1 MKKEIFTD
9 KQLKVLELYVQL
21 EITKFS
27 TKKKNLYSEIQK
39 RTKYNLNTITSWI
52 RRYLEK
58 YKEIRKEI
66 QEEKNAKI
74 SNFEGLTEKQ
84 TKYVMFRMCGFSK
97 EEAKLEAGYSEKT
110 KAANIEKNPKI
121 IGTIVELREKLKD
134 DVRYGVMANLNALV
148 TIRDEGIKGVER
160 VEYTDSST
168 PDGHSIIKTVVK
180 EKQFIASATATRII
194 NEMLGYKLTDELKLE
209 EAKKKEKAGQLVLI
223 ESGTVRRFSELRV
236 RRAQKTSILG
246 KISSL
251 PKNNLYTRGGKM
263 QQVLA
268 TENRIA
274 KLFQFSERKVRD
286 YFKAARIAPGKY
298 DLLQVIEIFV
308 EKNSGKDETAELKR
322 ADKDLKEYKLQILKK
337 EYHHESDVV
346 RIVSN
351 MNYNFKS
358 KLMAIPSKIS
368 VQLLNKNNQ
377 LEIEDILKKAVI
389 NVLEEL
395 VDYKYEESEFG
406 EDEDTGETYNKID

>member
-1 MKKEIFTD
+1 MSKSDNFNE
-9 KQLKVLELYVQL
+9 KQLKVLEIYVEL
-21 EITKFS
+21 ELIKFS
-27 TKKKNLYSEIQK
+27 KKKKDFYDEIQK

-194 NEMLGYKLTDELKLE
+194 NEILGYKLTDELKLE

-223 ESGTVRRFSELRV
+223 E
-236 RRAQKTSILG
+236 
-246 KISSL
+246 
-251 PKNNLYTRGGKM
+251 
-263 QQVLA
+263 
-268 TENRIA
+268 
-274 KLFQFSERKVRD
+274 
-286 YFKAARIAPGKY
+286 
-298 DLLQVIEIFV
+298 
-308 EKNSGKDETAELKR
+308 
-322 ADKDLKEYKLQILKK
+322 
-337 EYHHESDVV
+337 
-346 RIVSN
+346 
-351 MNYNFKS
+351 
-358 KLMAIPSKIS
+358 
-368 VQLLNKNNQ
+368 
-377 LEIEDILKKAVI
+377 
-389 NVLEEL
+389 
-395 VDYKYEESEFG
+395 
-406 EDEDTGETYNKID
+406 

>member
-121 IGTIVELREKLKD
+121 IGTLVELREKLKD

-168 PDGHSIIKTVVK
+168 SDGHSIIKTVVK

-223 ESGTVRRFSELRV
+223 E
-236 RRAQKTSILG
+236 
-246 KISSL
+246 
-251 PKNNLYTRGGKM
+251 
-263 QQVLA
+263 
-268 TENRIA
+268 
-274 KLFQFSERKVRD
+274 
-286 YFKAARIAPGKY
+286 
-298 DLLQVIEIFV
+298 
-308 EKNSGKDETAELKR
+308 
-322 ADKDLKEYKLQILKK
+322 
-337 EYHHESDVV
+337 
-346 RIVSN
+346 
-351 MNYNFKS
+351 
-358 KLMAIPSKIS
+358 
-368 VQLLNKNNQ
+368 
-377 LEIEDILKKAVI
+377 
-389 NVLEEL
+389 
-395 VDYKYEESEFG
+395 
-406 EDEDTGETYNKID
+406 

>member
-66 QEEKNAKI
+66 QKEKNAKI

-121 IGTIVELREKLKD
+121 IGTLVELRENLKD

-223 ESGTVRRFSELRV
+223 E
-236 RRAQKTSILG
+236 
-246 KISSL
+246 
-251 PKNNLYTRGGKM
+251 
-263 QQVLA
+263 
-268 TENRIA
+268 
-274 KLFQFSERKVRD
+274 
-286 YFKAARIAPGKY
+286 
-298 DLLQVIEIFV
+298 
-308 EKNSGKDETAELKR
+308 
-322 ADKDLKEYKLQILKK
+322 
-337 EYHHESDVV
+337 
-346 RIVSN
+346 
-351 MNYNFKS
+351 
-358 KLMAIPSKIS
+358 
-368 VQLLNKNNQ
+368 
-377 LEIEDILKKAVI
+377 
-389 NVLEEL
+389 
-395 VDYKYEESEFG
+395 
-406 EDEDTGETYNKID
+406 

>member
-1 MKKEIFTD
+1 MKKETFTD
-9 KQLKVLELYVQL
+9 KQLKVLELYIQL

-52 RRYLEK
+52 RRYLEN

-97 EEAKLEAGYSEKT
+97 EESKLEAGYSEKT

-121 IGTIVELREKLKD
+121 IGTLVELREKLKD

-148 TIRDEGIKGVER
+148 TIRDEGIKGVET

-168 PDGHSIIKTVVK
+168 PDGHSIIKTVRK

-223 ESGTVRRFSELRV
+223 E
-236 RRAQKTSILG
+236 
-246 KISSL
+246 
-251 PKNNLYTRGGKM
+251 
-263 QQVLA
+263 
-268 TENRIA
+268 
-274 KLFQFSERKVRD
+274 
-286 YFKAARIAPGKY
+286 
-298 DLLQVIEIFV
+298 
-308 EKNSGKDETAELKR
+308 
-322 ADKDLKEYKLQILKK
+322 
-337 EYHHESDVV
+337 
-346 RIVSN
+346 
-351 MNYNFKS
+351 
-358 KLMAIPSKIS
+358 
-368 VQLLNKNNQ
+368 
-377 LEIEDILKKAVI
+377 
-389 NVLEEL
+389 
-395 VDYKYEESEFG
+395 
-406 EDEDTGETYNKID
+406 

>member
-1 MKKEIFTD
+1 MKKEEFTD

-27 TKKKNLYSEIQK
+27 TKKKSLYSEIQK

-74 SNFEGLTEKQ
+74 SNFEGLTDKQ
-84 TKYVMFRMCGFSK
+84 TKYLMFRMCGFSK

-121 IGTIVELREKLKD
+121 IGTLVELREKLKD
-134 DVRYGVMANLNALV
+134 DVRYGIMANLNALV
-148 TIRDEGIKGVER
+148 TIRDEGIKGVET

-168 PDGHSIIKTVVK
+168 PDGHSIIKTVRK

-223 ESGTVRRFSELRV
+223 E
-236 RRAQKTSILG
+236 
-246 KISSL
+246 
-251 PKNNLYTRGGKM
+251 
-263 QQVLA
+263 
-268 TENRIA
+268 
-274 KLFQFSERKVRD
+274 
-286 YFKAARIAPGKY
+286 
-298 DLLQVIEIFV
+298 
-308 EKNSGKDETAELKR
+308 
-322 ADKDLKEYKLQILKK
+322 
-337 EYHHESDVV
+337 
-346 RIVSN
+346 
-351 MNYNFKS
+351 
-358 KLMAIPSKIS
+358 
-368 VQLLNKNNQ
+368 
-377 LEIEDILKKAVI
+377 
-389 NVLEEL
+389 
-395 VDYKYEESEFG
+395 
-406 EDEDTGETYNKID
+406 

>member
-9 KQLKVLELYVQL
+9 KQLKILELYVQL

-121 IGTIVELREKLKD
+121 IGTLVELREKLKD

-223 ESGTVRRFSELRV
+223 E
-236 RRAQKTSILG
+236 
-246 KISSL
+246 
-251 PKNNLYTRGGKM
+251 
-263 QQVLA
+263 
-268 TENRIA
+268 
-274 KLFQFSERKVRD
+274 
-286 YFKAARIAPGKY
+286 
-298 DLLQVIEIFV
+298 
-308 EKNSGKDETAELKR
+308 
-322 ADKDLKEYKLQILKK
+322 
-337 EYHHESDVV
+337 
-346 RIVSN
+346 
-351 MNYNFKS
+351 
-358 KLMAIPSKIS
+358 
-368 VQLLNKNNQ
+368 
-377 LEIEDILKKAVI
+377 
-389 NVLEEL
+389 
-395 VDYKYEESEFG
+395 
-406 EDEDTGETYNKID
+406 

>member
-27 TKKKNLYSEIQK
+27 TKKKKLYSEIQK

-121 IGTIVELREKLKD
+121 IGTLVELREKLKD

-194 NEMLGYKLTDELKLE
+194 NEMLGYRLTDELKLE

-223 ESGTVRRFSELRV
+223 E
-236 RRAQKTSILG
+236 
-246 KISSL
+246 
-251 PKNNLYTRGGKM
+251 
-263 QQVLA
+263 
-268 TENRIA
+268 
-274 KLFQFSERKVRD
+274 
-286 YFKAARIAPGKY
+286 
-298 DLLQVIEIFV
+298 
-308 EKNSGKDETAELKR
+308 
-322 ADKDLKEYKLQILKK
+322 
-337 EYHHESDVV
+337 
-346 RIVSN
+346 
-351 MNYNFKS
+351 
-358 KLMAIPSKIS
+358 
-368 VQLLNKNNQ
+368 
-377 LEIEDILKKAVI
+377 
-389 NVLEEL
+389 
-395 VDYKYEESEFG
+395 
-406 EDEDTGETYNKID
+406 

>member
-1 MKKEIFTD
+1 MKKEKFTD
-9 KQLKVLELYVQL
+9 KQLRVLELYIQL

-52 RRYLEK
+52 RRYLEN
-58 YKEIRKEI
+58 YKKIRKEI

-121 IGTIVELREKLKD
+121 IGTLIELREKLKD

-148 TIRDEGIKGVER
+148 TIRDEGIKGVET

-168 PDGHSIIKTVVK
+168 PDGHSIIKTVRK

-209 EAKKKEKAGQLVLI
+209 EAKKKEKEGQLVLI
-223 ESGTVRRFSELRV
+223 E
-236 RRAQKTSILG
+236 
-246 KISSL
+246 
-251 PKNNLYTRGGKM
+251 
-263 QQVLA
+263 
-268 TENRIA
+268 
-274 KLFQFSERKVRD
+274 
-286 YFKAARIAPGKY
+286 
-298 DLLQVIEIFV
+298 
-308 EKNSGKDETAELKR
+308 
-322 ADKDLKEYKLQILKK
+322 
-337 EYHHESDVV
+337 
-346 RIVSN
+346 
-351 MNYNFKS
+351 
-358 KLMAIPSKIS
+358 
-368 VQLLNKNNQ
+368 
-377 LEIEDILKKAVI
+377 
-389 NVLEEL
+389 
-395 VDYKYEESEFG
+395 
-406 EDEDTGETYNKID
+406 

>member
-110 KAANIEKNPKI
+110 KAANVEKNPKI
-121 IGTIVELREKLKD
+121 IGTLVELREKLKD

-223 ESGTVRRFSELRV
+223 E
-236 RRAQKTSILG
+236 
-246 KISSL
+246 
-251 PKNNLYTRGGKM
+251 
-263 QQVLA
+263 
-268 TENRIA
+268 
-274 KLFQFSERKVRD
+274 
-286 YFKAARIAPGKY
+286 
-298 DLLQVIEIFV
+298 
-308 EKNSGKDETAELKR
+308 
-322 ADKDLKEYKLQILKK
+322 
-337 EYHHESDVV
+337 
-346 RIVSN
+346 
-351 MNYNFKS
+351 
-358 KLMAIPSKIS
+358 
-368 VQLLNKNNQ
+368 
-377 LEIEDILKKAVI
+377 
-389 NVLEEL
+389 
-395 VDYKYEESEFG
+395 
-406 EDEDTGETYNKID
+406 

>member
-194 NEMLGYKLTDELKLE
+194 NEMLGYRLTDELKLE

-223 ESGTVRRFSELRV
+223 E
-236 RRAQKTSILG
+236 
-246 KISSL
+246 
-251 PKNNLYTRGGKM
+251 
-263 QQVLA
+263 
-268 TENRIA
+268 
-274 KLFQFSERKVRD
+274 
-286 YFKAARIAPGKY
+286 
-298 DLLQVIEIFV
+298 
-308 EKNSGKDETAELKR
+308 
-322 ADKDLKEYKLQILKK
+322 
-337 EYHHESDVV
+337 
-346 RIVSN
+346 
-351 MNYNFKS
+351 
-358 KLMAIPSKIS
+358 
-368 VQLLNKNNQ
+368 
-377 LEIEDILKKAVI
+377 
-389 NVLEEL
+389 
-395 VDYKYEESEFG
+395 
-406 EDEDTGETYNKID
+406 

>member
-1 MKKEIFTD
+1 MKKEEFTD
-9 KQLKVLELYVQL
+9 KQLKVLELYIQL

-74 SNFEGLTEKQ
+74 SNFEGLTDKQ
-84 TKYVMFRMCGFSK
+84 TKYLMFRMCGFSK

-121 IGTIVELREKLKD
+121 IGTLVELREKLKD
-134 DVRYGVMANLNALV
+134 DIRYGVMANLNALV
-148 TIRDEGIKGVER
+148 TIRDEGIKGVET

-168 PDGHSIIKTVVK
+168 PDGHSIIKTVRK

-223 ESGTVRRFSELRV
+223 E
-236 RRAQKTSILG
+236 
-246 KISSL
+246 
-251 PKNNLYTRGGKM
+251 
-263 QQVLA
+263 
-268 TENRIA
+268 
-274 KLFQFSERKVRD
+274 
-286 YFKAARIAPGKY
+286 
-298 DLLQVIEIFV
+298 
-308 EKNSGKDETAELKR
+308 
-322 ADKDLKEYKLQILKK
+322 
-337 EYHHESDVV
+337 
-346 RIVSN
+346 
-351 MNYNFKS
+351 
-358 KLMAIPSKIS
+358 
-368 VQLLNKNNQ
+368 
-377 LEIEDILKKAVI
+377 
-389 NVLEEL
+389 
-395 VDYKYEESEFG
+395 
-406 EDEDTGETYNKID
+406 

>member
-66 QEEKNAKI
+66 QKEKNAKI

-121 IGTIVELREKLKD
+121 IGTLVELREKLKD

-223 ESGTVRRFSELRV
+223 E
-236 RRAQKTSILG
+236 
-246 KISSL
+246 
-251 PKNNLYTRGGKM
+251 
-263 QQVLA
+263 
-268 TENRIA
+268 
-274 KLFQFSERKVRD
+274 
-286 YFKAARIAPGKY
+286 
-298 DLLQVIEIFV
+298 
-308 EKNSGKDETAELKR
+308 
-322 ADKDLKEYKLQILKK
+322 
-337 EYHHESDVV
+337 
-346 RIVSN
+346 
-351 MNYNFKS
+351 
-358 KLMAIPSKIS
+358 
-368 VQLLNKNNQ
+368 
-377 LEIEDILKKAVI
+377 
-389 NVLEEL
+389 
-395 VDYKYEESEFG
+395 
-406 EDEDTGETYNKID
+406 

>member
-27 TKKKNLYSEIQK
+27 TKKKNIYSEIQK

-74 SNFEGLTEKQ
+74 SNLEGLTEKQ

-121 IGTIVELREKLKD
+121 IGTLVELREKLKD

-223 ESGTVRRFSELRV
+223 E
-236 RRAQKTSILG
+236 
-246 KISSL
+246 
-251 PKNNLYTRGGKM
+251 
-263 QQVLA
+263 
-268 TENRIA
+268 
-274 KLFQFSERKVRD
+274 
-286 YFKAARIAPGKY
+286 
-298 DLLQVIEIFV
+298 
-308 EKNSGKDETAELKR
+308 
-322 ADKDLKEYKLQILKK
+322 
-337 EYHHESDVV
+337 
-346 RIVSN
+346 
-351 MNYNFKS
+351 
-358 KLMAIPSKIS
+358 
-368 VQLLNKNNQ
+368 
-377 LEIEDILKKAVI
+377 
-389 NVLEEL
+389 
-395 VDYKYEESEFG
+395 
-406 EDEDTGETYNKID
+406 

>member
-121 IGTIVELREKLKD
+121 IGTLVELREKLKD

-194 NEMLGYKLTDELKLE
+194 NEMLGYKLTDDLKLE

-223 ESGTVRRFSELRV
+223 E
-236 RRAQKTSILG
+236 
-246 KISSL
+246 
-251 PKNNLYTRGGKM
+251 
-263 QQVLA
+263 
-268 TENRIA
+268 
-274 KLFQFSERKVRD
+274 
-286 YFKAARIAPGKY
+286 
-298 DLLQVIEIFV
+298 
-308 EKNSGKDETAELKR
+308 
-322 ADKDLKEYKLQILKK
+322 
-337 EYHHESDVV
+337 
-346 RIVSN
+346 
-351 MNYNFKS
+351 
-358 KLMAIPSKIS
+358 
-368 VQLLNKNNQ
+368 
-377 LEIEDILKKAVI
+377 
-389 NVLEEL
+389 
-395 VDYKYEESEFG
+395 
-406 EDEDTGETYNKID
+406 

>member
-1 MKKEIFTD
+1 MKKEKFTD
-9 KQLKVLELYVQL
+9 KQLKVLELYIQL

-84 TKYVMFRMCGFSK
+84 TKYLMFRMCGFSK

-121 IGTIVELREKLKD
+121 IGTLVELREKLKD
-134 DVRYGVMANLNALV
+134 DVRYGIMANLNALV
-148 TIRDEGIKGVER
+148 TIRDEGIKGVET

-168 PDGHSIIKTVVK
+168 PDGHSIIKTVRK

-223 ESGTVRRFSELRV
+223 E
-236 RRAQKTSILG
+236 
-246 KISSL
+246 
-251 PKNNLYTRGGKM
+251 
-263 QQVLA
+263 
-268 TENRIA
+268 
-274 KLFQFSERKVRD
+274 
-286 YFKAARIAPGKY
+286 
-298 DLLQVIEIFV
+298 
-308 EKNSGKDETAELKR
+308 
-322 ADKDLKEYKLQILKK
+322 
-337 EYHHESDVV
+337 
-346 RIVSN
+346 
-351 MNYNFKS
+351 
-358 KLMAIPSKIS
+358 
-368 VQLLNKNNQ
+368 
-377 LEIEDILKKAVI
+377 
-389 NVLEEL
+389 
-395 VDYKYEESEFG
+395 
-406 EDEDTGETYNKID
+406 

>member
-1 MKKEIFTD
+1 MKKEKFTD
-9 KQLKVLELYVQL
+9 KQLKVLELYIQL

-121 IGTIVELREKLKD
+121 IGTLVELREKLKD

-194 NEMLGYKLTDELKLE
+194 NEMLGYRLTDELKLE

-223 ESGTVRRFSELRV
+223 E
-236 RRAQKTSILG
+236 
-246 KISSL
+246 
-251 PKNNLYTRGGKM
+251 
-263 QQVLA
+263 
-268 TENRIA
+268 
-274 KLFQFSERKVRD
+274 
-286 YFKAARIAPGKY
+286 
-298 DLLQVIEIFV
+298 
-308 EKNSGKDETAELKR
+308 
-322 ADKDLKEYKLQILKK
+322 
-337 EYHHESDVV
+337 
-346 RIVSN
+346 
-351 MNYNFKS
+351 
-358 KLMAIPSKIS
+358 
-368 VQLLNKNNQ
+368 
-377 LEIEDILKKAVI
+377 
-389 NVLEEL
+389 
-395 VDYKYEESEFG
+395 
-406 EDEDTGETYNKID
+406 

>member
-74 SNFEGLTEKQ
+74 SNFDGLTEKQ

-121 IGTIVELREKLKD
+121 IGTLVELREKLKD

-223 ESGTVRRFSELRV
+223 E
-236 RRAQKTSILG
+236 
-246 KISSL
+246 
-251 PKNNLYTRGGKM
+251 
-263 QQVLA
+263 
-268 TENRIA
+268 
-274 KLFQFSERKVRD
+274 
-286 YFKAARIAPGKY
+286 
-298 DLLQVIEIFV
+298 
-308 EKNSGKDETAELKR
+308 
-322 ADKDLKEYKLQILKK
+322 
-337 EYHHESDVV
+337 
-346 RIVSN
+346 
-351 MNYNFKS
+351 
-358 KLMAIPSKIS
+358 
-368 VQLLNKNNQ
+368 
-377 LEIEDILKKAVI
+377 
-389 NVLEEL
+389 
-395 VDYKYEESEFG
+395 
-406 EDEDTGETYNKID
+406 

>member
-134 DVRYGVMANLNALV
+134 DVKYGVMANLNALV

-223 ESGTVRRFSELRV
+223 E
-236 RRAQKTSILG
+236 
-246 KISSL
+246 
-251 PKNNLYTRGGKM
+251 
-263 QQVLA
+263 
-268 TENRIA
+268 
-274 KLFQFSERKVRD
+274 
-286 YFKAARIAPGKY
+286 
-298 DLLQVIEIFV
+298 
-308 EKNSGKDETAELKR
+308 
-322 ADKDLKEYKLQILKK
+322 
-337 EYHHESDVV
+337 
-346 RIVSN
+346 
-351 MNYNFKS
+351 
-358 KLMAIPSKIS
+358 
-368 VQLLNKNNQ
+368 
-377 LEIEDILKKAVI
+377 
-389 NVLEEL
+389 
-395 VDYKYEESEFG
+395 
-406 EDEDTGETYNKID
+406 

>member
-52 RRYLEK
+52 RRYSEK

-121 IGTIVELREKLKD
+121 IGTLIELREKLKD

-148 TIRDEGIKGVER
+148 TIRDEGIKGVET

-168 PDGHSIIKTVVK
+168 PDGHSIIKTVRK

-194 NEMLGYKLTDELKLE
+194 NEILGYKLTDELKLE

-223 ESGTVRRFSELRV
+223 E
-236 RRAQKTSILG
+236 
-246 KISSL
+246 
-251 PKNNLYTRGGKM
+251 
-263 QQVLA
+263 
-268 TENRIA
+268 
-274 KLFQFSERKVRD
+274 
-286 YFKAARIAPGKY
+286 
-298 DLLQVIEIFV
+298 
-308 EKNSGKDETAELKR
+308 
-322 ADKDLKEYKLQILKK
+322 
-337 EYHHESDVV
+337 
-346 RIVSN
+346 
-351 MNYNFKS
+351 
-358 KLMAIPSKIS
+358 
-368 VQLLNKNNQ
+368 
-377 LEIEDILKKAVI
+377 
-389 NVLEEL
+389 
-395 VDYKYEESEFG
+395 
-406 EDEDTGETYNKID
+406 

>member
-1 MKKEIFTD
+1 MKKEKFTD
-9 KQLKVLELYVQL
+9 KQLKVLELYIQL

-52 RRYLEK
+52 RRYLEN

-84 TKYVMFRMCGFSK
+84 TKYLIFRMCGFSK
-97 EEAKLEAGYSEKT
+97 EEAKLKAGYSEKT

-121 IGTIVELREKLKD
+121 IGTLVELREKLKD

-148 TIRDEGIKGVER
+148 TIRDEGIKGVET

-168 PDGHSIIKTVVK
+168 PDGHSIIKTVRK

-223 ESGTVRRFSELRV
+223 E
-236 RRAQKTSILG
+236 
-246 KISSL
+246 
-251 PKNNLYTRGGKM
+251 
-263 QQVLA
+263 
-268 TENRIA
+268 
-274 KLFQFSERKVRD
+274 
-286 YFKAARIAPGKY
+286 
-298 DLLQVIEIFV
+298 
-308 EKNSGKDETAELKR
+308 
-322 ADKDLKEYKLQILKK
+322 
-337 EYHHESDVV
+337 
-346 RIVSN
+346 
-351 MNYNFKS
+351 
-358 KLMAIPSKIS
+358 
-368 VQLLNKNNQ
+368 
-377 LEIEDILKKAVI
+377 
-389 NVLEEL
+389 
-395 VDYKYEESEFG
+395 
-406 EDEDTGETYNKID
+406 

>member
-1 MKKEIFTD
+1 MKKEEFTD
-9 KQLKVLELYVQL
+9 KQLKVLELYIQL

-121 IGTIVELREKLKD
+121 IGTLVELREKLKD

-223 ESGTVRRFSELRV
+223 E
-236 RRAQKTSILG
+236 
-246 KISSL
+246 
-251 PKNNLYTRGGKM
+251 
-263 QQVLA
+263 
-268 TENRIA
+268 
-274 KLFQFSERKVRD
+274 
-286 YFKAARIAPGKY
+286 
-298 DLLQVIEIFV
+298 
-308 EKNSGKDETAELKR
+308 
-322 ADKDLKEYKLQILKK
+322 
-337 EYHHESDVV
+337 
-346 RIVSN
+346 
-351 MNYNFKS
+351 
-358 KLMAIPSKIS
+358 
-368 VQLLNKNNQ
+368 
-377 LEIEDILKKAVI
+377 
-389 NVLEEL
+389 
-395 VDYKYEESEFG
+395 
-406 EDEDTGETYNKID
+406 

>member
-121 IGTIVELREKLKD
+121 IGTLVELREKLKD

-209 EAKKKEKAGQLVLI
+209 EAKKKEKTGQLVLI
-223 ESGTVRRFSELRV
+223 E
-236 RRAQKTSILG
+236 
-246 KISSL
+246 
-251 PKNNLYTRGGKM
+251 
-263 QQVLA
+263 
-268 TENRIA
+268 
-274 KLFQFSERKVRD
+274 
-286 YFKAARIAPGKY
+286 
-298 DLLQVIEIFV
+298 
-308 EKNSGKDETAELKR
+308 
-322 ADKDLKEYKLQILKK
+322 
-337 EYHHESDVV
+337 
-346 RIVSN
+346 
-351 MNYNFKS
+351 
-358 KLMAIPSKIS
+358 
-368 VQLLNKNNQ
+368 
-377 LEIEDILKKAVI
+377 
-389 NVLEEL
+389 
-395 VDYKYEESEFG
+395 
-406 EDEDTGETYNKID
+406 

>member
-1 MKKEIFTD
+1 MKKEKFTD
-9 KQLKVLELYVQL
+9 KQLKVLELYIQL

-52 RRYLEK
+52 RRYLEN

-84 TKYVMFRMCGFSK
+84 TKYLMFRMCGFSK

-121 IGTIVELREKLKD
+121 IGTLVELREKLKD
-134 DVRYGVMANLNALV
+134 DVRYGIMANLNALV
-148 TIRDEGIKGVER
+148 TIRDEGIKGVET

-168 PDGHSIIKTVVK
+168 PDGHSIIKTVRK

-223 ESGTVRRFSELRV
+223 E
-236 RRAQKTSILG
+236 
-246 KISSL
+246 
-251 PKNNLYTRGGKM
+251 
-263 QQVLA
+263 
-268 TENRIA
+268 
-274 KLFQFSERKVRD
+274 
-286 YFKAARIAPGKY
+286 
-298 DLLQVIEIFV
+298 
-308 EKNSGKDETAELKR
+308 
-322 ADKDLKEYKLQILKK
+322 
-337 EYHHESDVV
+337 
-346 RIVSN
+346 
-351 MNYNFKS
+351 
-358 KLMAIPSKIS
+358 
-368 VQLLNKNNQ
+368 
-377 LEIEDILKKAVI
+377 
-389 NVLEEL
+389 
-395 VDYKYEESEFG
+395 
-406 EDEDTGETYNKID
+406 

>member
-1 MKKEIFTD
+1 MKKEEFTD
-9 KQLKVLELYVQL
+9 KQLKVLELYIQL

-74 SNFEGLTEKQ
+74 SNFEGLTDKQ
-84 TKYVMFRMCGFSK
+84 TKYLMFRMCGFSK

-121 IGTIVELREKLKD
+121 IGTLVELREKLKD
-134 DVRYGVMANLNALV
+134 DVRYGIMANLNALV
-148 TIRDEGIKGVER
+148 TIRDEGIKGVET

-168 PDGHSIIKTVVK
+168 PDGHSIIKTVRK

-223 ESGTVRRFSELRV
+223 E
-236 RRAQKTSILG
+236 
-246 KISSL
+246 
-251 PKNNLYTRGGKM
+251 
-263 QQVLA
+263 
-268 TENRIA
+268 
-274 KLFQFSERKVRD
+274 
-286 YFKAARIAPGKY
+286 
-298 DLLQVIEIFV
+298 
-308 EKNSGKDETAELKR
+308 
-322 ADKDLKEYKLQILKK
+322 
-337 EYHHESDVV
+337 
-346 RIVSN
+346 
-351 MNYNFKS
+351 
-358 KLMAIPSKIS
+358 
-368 VQLLNKNNQ
+368 
-377 LEIEDILKKAVI
+377 
-389 NVLEEL
+389 
-395 VDYKYEESEFG
+395 
-406 EDEDTGETYNKID
+406 

>member
-74 SNFEGLTEKQ
+74 YNFEGLTEKQ

-223 ESGTVRRFSELRV
+223 E
-236 RRAQKTSILG
+236 
-246 KISSL
+246 
-251 PKNNLYTRGGKM
+251 
-263 QQVLA
+263 
-268 TENRIA
+268 
-274 KLFQFSERKVRD
+274 
-286 YFKAARIAPGKY
+286 
-298 DLLQVIEIFV
+298 
-308 EKNSGKDETAELKR
+308 
-322 ADKDLKEYKLQILKK
+322 
-337 EYHHESDVV
+337 
-346 RIVSN
+346 
-351 MNYNFKS
+351 
-358 KLMAIPSKIS
+358 
-368 VQLLNKNNQ
+368 
-377 LEIEDILKKAVI
+377 
-389 NVLEEL
+389 
-395 VDYKYEESEFG
+395 
-406 EDEDTGETYNKID
+406 

>member
-1 MKKEIFTD
+1 MKKEKFTD
-9 KQLKVLELYVQL
+9 KQLKVLELYIQL

-52 RRYLEK
+52 RRYLEN

-84 TKYVMFRMCGFSK
+84 TKYLMFRMCGFSK
-97 EEAKLEAGYSEKT
+97 EEAKLKAGYSEKT

-121 IGTIVELREKLKD
+121 IGTLVELREKLKD

-148 TIRDEGIKGVER
+148 TIRDEGIKGVET

-168 PDGHSIIKTVVK
+168 PDGHSIIKTVRK

-223 ESGTVRRFSELRV
+223 E
-236 RRAQKTSILG
+236 
-246 KISSL
+246 
-251 PKNNLYTRGGKM
+251 
-263 QQVLA
+263 
-268 TENRIA
+268 
-274 KLFQFSERKVRD
+274 
-286 YFKAARIAPGKY
+286 
-298 DLLQVIEIFV
+298 
-308 EKNSGKDETAELKR
+308 
-322 ADKDLKEYKLQILKK
+322 
-337 EYHHESDVV
+337 
-346 RIVSN
+346 
-351 MNYNFKS
+351 
-358 KLMAIPSKIS
+358 
-368 VQLLNKNNQ
+368 
-377 LEIEDILKKAVI
+377 
-389 NVLEEL
+389 
-395 VDYKYEESEFG
+395 
-406 EDEDTGETYNKID
+406 

>member
-84 TKYVMFRMCGFSK
+84 TKYLMFRMCGFSK
-97 EEAKLEAGYSEKT
+97 EEAKLKAGYSEKT

-121 IGTIVELREKLKD
+121 IGTLVELREKLKD

-148 TIRDEGIKGVER
+148 TIRDEGIKGVET

-168 PDGHSIIKTVVK
+168 PDGHSIIKTVRK

-223 ESGTVRRFSELRV
+223 E
-236 RRAQKTSILG
+236 
-246 KISSL
+246 
-251 PKNNLYTRGGKM
+251 
-263 QQVLA
+263 
-268 TENRIA
+268 
-274 KLFQFSERKVRD
+274 
-286 YFKAARIAPGKY
+286 
-298 DLLQVIEIFV
+298 
-308 EKNSGKDETAELKR
+308 
-322 ADKDLKEYKLQILKK
+322 
-337 EYHHESDVV
+337 
-346 RIVSN
+346 
-351 MNYNFKS
+351 
-358 KLMAIPSKIS
+358 
-368 VQLLNKNNQ
+368 
-377 LEIEDILKKAVI
+377 
-389 NVLEEL
+389 
-395 VDYKYEESEFG
+395 
-406 EDEDTGETYNKID
+406 

>member
-1 MKKEIFTD
+1 MKKEKFTD
-9 KQLKVLELYVQL
+9 KQLKVLELYIQL

-52 RRYLEK
+52 RRYLEN

-121 IGTIVELREKLKD
+121 IGTLVELREKLKD

-194 NEMLGYKLTDELKLE
+194 NEMLGYRLTDELKLE

-223 ESGTVRRFSELRV
+223 E
-236 RRAQKTSILG
+236 
-246 KISSL
+246 
-251 PKNNLYTRGGKM
+251 
-263 QQVLA
+263 
-268 TENRIA
+268 
-274 KLFQFSERKVRD
+274 
-286 YFKAARIAPGKY
+286 
-298 DLLQVIEIFV
+298 
-308 EKNSGKDETAELKR
+308 
-322 ADKDLKEYKLQILKK
+322 
-337 EYHHESDVV
+337 
-346 RIVSN
+346 
-351 MNYNFKS
+351 
-358 KLMAIPSKIS
+358 
-368 VQLLNKNNQ
+368 
-377 LEIEDILKKAVI
+377 
-389 NVLEEL
+389 
-395 VDYKYEESEFG
+395 
-406 EDEDTGETYNKID
+406 

>member
-1 MKKEIFTD
+1 MKKEKFTD
-9 KQLKVLELYVQL
+9 KQLKVLELYIQL

-52 RRYLEK
+52 RRYLEN

-84 TKYVMFRMCGFSK
+84 TKYLIFRMCGFSK
-97 EEAKLEAGYSEKT
+97 EEAKLKAGYSEKT

-121 IGTIVELREKLKD
+121 IGTLVELREKLKD

-148 TIRDEGIKGVER
+148 TIRDEGIKGVET

-168 PDGHSIIKTVVK
+168 PDGHSIIKTVRN

-223 ESGTVRRFSELRV
+223 E
-236 RRAQKTSILG
+236 
-246 KISSL
+246 
-251 PKNNLYTRGGKM
+251 
-263 QQVLA
+263 
-268 TENRIA
+268 
-274 KLFQFSERKVRD
+274 
-286 YFKAARIAPGKY
+286 
-298 DLLQVIEIFV
+298 
-308 EKNSGKDETAELKR
+308 
-322 ADKDLKEYKLQILKK
+322 
-337 EYHHESDVV
+337 
-346 RIVSN
+346 
-351 MNYNFKS
+351 
-358 KLMAIPSKIS
+358 
-368 VQLLNKNNQ
+368 
-377 LEIEDILKKAVI
+377 
-389 NVLEEL
+389 
-395 VDYKYEESEFG
+395 
-406 EDEDTGETYNKID
+406 

>member
-121 IGTIVELREKLKD
+121 IGTLVELREKLKD

-209 EAKKKEKAGQLVLI
+209 EAKKKAGQLVLI
-223 ESGTVRRFSELRV
+223 E
-236 RRAQKTSILG
+236 
-246 KISSL
+246 
-251 PKNNLYTRGGKM
+251 
-263 QQVLA
+263 
-268 TENRIA
+268 
-274 KLFQFSERKVRD
+274 
-286 YFKAARIAPGKY
+286 
-298 DLLQVIEIFV
+298 
-308 EKNSGKDETAELKR
+308 
-322 ADKDLKEYKLQILKK
+322 
-337 EYHHESDVV
+337 
-346 RIVSN
+346 
-351 MNYNFKS
+351 
-358 KLMAIPSKIS
+358 
-368 VQLLNKNNQ
+368 
-377 LEIEDILKKAVI
+377 
-389 NVLEEL
+389 
-395 VDYKYEESEFG
+395 
-406 EDEDTGETYNKID
+406 